1 MLLCCLKG
9 EQQMNFGDR
18 IRTLRKKKRLT
29 LEDVAHHLGVGRA
42 TVLKYEK
49 GIITNVPS
57 DKIELLSRL
66 FDVSPAY
73 LMGWTDDPDG
83 AVDKSNPIVVPSSE
97 MFVKIVSYMSTED
110 YRMVMDAFDRTYK
123 KMKEMGVIDD

>member
-1 MLLCCLKG
+1 
-9 EQQMNFGDR
+9 MNFGER
-18 IRTLRKKKRLT
+18 LKSLRKAKKLT

-57 DKIELLSRL
+57 DKIEILSRL

-73 LMGWTDDPDG
+73 LMGWTDEPNGSSDR
-83 AVDKSNPIVVPSSE
+83 AHPIVIPSSA

-123 KMKEMGVIDD
+123 KMKEMGVADD